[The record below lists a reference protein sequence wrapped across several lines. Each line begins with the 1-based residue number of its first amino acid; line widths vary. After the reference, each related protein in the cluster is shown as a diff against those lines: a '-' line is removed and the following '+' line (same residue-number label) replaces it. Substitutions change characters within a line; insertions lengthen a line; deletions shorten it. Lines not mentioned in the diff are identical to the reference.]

1 MSLLNGI
8 ISGVVA
14 APRVTTIYGGGGL
27 GKSTFASRFPN
38 PLFISYEA
46 GTNDLEVN
54 RTPLVTDSGLALGVL
69 NELAHDSEHGFRTVV
84 IDSADAAETLFRR
97 EVIRAGVKDSFGKRD
112 VAVSE
117 KFEELL
123 RTLSAVKASG
133 LEVVVIAHAGL
144 QRIENPD
151 GTSWDCY
158 GPKLSK
164 RNGPSLV
171 EFSDEVLFVRRR
183 VFQRKVEEDFG
194 RERKIAK
201 NAGGV
206 EAITQ
211 AEPGHIAKSRLELP
225 ERFDFW
231 NFEEYAEHNPRV

>member
-8 ISGVVA
+8 ISGA
-14 APRVTTIYGGGGL
+14 IKAPRVTTIYGGGGL

-38 PLFISYEA
+38 PLFISYEN
-46 GTNDLEVN
+46 GTNDLEVH
-54 RTPLVTDSGLALGVL
+54 RTPLVTDSELALGVL
-69 NELAHDSEHGFRTVV
+69 NELAHDPEHGFRTVV
-84 IDSADAAETLFRR
+84 IDSADAAESLFRR
-97 EVIRAGVKDSFGKRD
+97 EVIRAGVTDSYGKRD
-112 VAVSE
+112 VAVAE

-133 LEVVVIAHAGL
+133 IEVVVISHAGL

-171 EFSDEVLFVRRR
+171 EFSDEVLFTRRR

-201 NAGGV
+201 SAGGV
-206 EAITQ
+206 EVITEG
-211 AEPGHIAKSRLELP
+211 EPGYIAKSRLDLP
-225 ERFDFW
+225 ERFDLW
-231 NFEEYAEHNPRV
+231 NFEEYAEHNPNF